1 MAQRKIAMSM
11 LLVLNN
17 QAFMVA
23 DYPGENAIEVI
34 DKRAGLGGLIR
45 DAAAQRFR
53 EGLSKLM
60 EQSPEIEEMDDFI
73 EHYKALL
80 NQPAILH

>member
-1 MAQRKIAMSM
+1 MEM
-11 LLVLNN
+11 LVVLNN

-23 DYPGENAIEVI
+23 DYPGENAVEVI
-34 DKRAGLGGLIR
+34 DKRAGMGGMIR
-45 DAAAQRFR
+45 DEAAQRFR
-53 EGLSKLM
+53 EEFSELM
-60 EQSPEIEEMDDFI
+60 TQSPDIEQMDDFI